1 MADKTIYIKM
11 DKKVKTSEDV
21 SRIGTLGKI
30 YGADGHAI
38 NKIKTLKVHRF
49 QECDCNRCVVGI
61 LKIIEIIQKEYQI
74 ANGFNQ

>member
-21 SRIGTLGKI
+21 IRIGILGKI

-61 LKIIEIIQKEYQI
+61 LKII
-74 ANGFNQ
+74 